1 MADSIFLIISCWC
14 IVFSAF
20 ILIKNA
26 IVYRNTMKV
35 IDAIHEYNMA
45 ELRRRRLLDEMN
57 QFKPIPY
64 DCITPYI
71 DAVFSLKYW
80 TVDSL
85 VSINVLNKIECYI

>member
-1 MADSIFLIISCWC
+1 MSDSIFLIISCWC
-14 IVFSAF
+14 IVFSVF
-20 ILIKNA
+20 ILIKGT

-35 IDAIHEYNMA
+35 IYAIHEYNMVG
-45 ELRRRRLLDEMN
+45 LGRQKILDEMD

-71 DAVFSLKYW
+71 DAVLSLKYW
-80 TVDSL
+80 TVNSL